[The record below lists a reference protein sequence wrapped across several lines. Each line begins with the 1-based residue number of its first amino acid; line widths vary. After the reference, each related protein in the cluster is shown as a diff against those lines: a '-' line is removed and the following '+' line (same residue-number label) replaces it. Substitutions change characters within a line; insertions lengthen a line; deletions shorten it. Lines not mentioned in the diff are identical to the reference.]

1 MGVYVYGET
10 RAHFISGIFRMAFFF
25 GGGGG
30 GGLQEVKKLSTVQ
43 NNSNL
48 FCIQ

>member
-1 MGVYVYGET
+1 MGVHVYGET
-10 RAHFISGIFRMAFFF
+10 SAHFISGIFRMAFFL
-25 GGGGG
+25 GGGK